1 MGGAEQ
7 VTDSVAHNYT
17 QIENIYML
25 TITCL
30 KSVIESGESSY
41 PIFTGLLS
49 ARQISQIA
57 VAPSFTPETKNE
69 EIASNIISSPVEDWQ
84 RPIDSDRVSSIATL
98 FDDTGEFMPNPVLLS
113 ENLNAQDIEL
123 QVAPTKVREGVY
135 AESYDIELPDDS
147 ETAPL
152 WILDGQ
158 HRIRGLAAS
167 EQKGNPVPFV
177 LLLNEGGNH
186 YSGADMA
193 RIFAQVTTSAE
204 KLDSLHNEWLTYA
217 FELGEYSPENP
228 GSESEKRSMR
238 AIASLCTEVKI
249 GEEDIN
255 NPFYDNIKF
264 SSFRSAK
271 PNPGGFRYEVSDIK
285 NLISK
290 YYYGSSS
297 SPSKINPDSLARE
310 IGLSHTALQRVVTS
324 QNKSVFFGSPEYA
337 QKVVQDAFLVG
348 IMSYILSNGVPNSW
362 ENVLENLNFRQ
373 TNWNFRSWVVGLG
386 GRAQTTSK
394 NIARNVFSDIFRHE
408 RLPGETA
415 NIADFLRGDKAN
427 ITFEFSPL
435 TESGR
440 ASTKNRKEFNLTV
453 GAKTS
458 VSVDSRRHVKISDRS
473 NNVGK
478 IEIYDREKSKA
489 GRPVQYG
496 LHKQNGYLV
505 INPEEHTDPLK
516 LYIQMHHYGANE
528 SDAELDISW
537 NE

>member
-1 MGGAEQ
+1 
-7 VTDSVAHNYT
+7 
-17 QIENIYML
+17 ML

-30 KSVIESGESSY
+30 KSVISSGERRY

-49 ARQISQIA
+49 AKQISQIA

-84 RPIDSDRVSSIATL
+84 RPIDGDRVGSIAGL
-98 FDDTGEFMPNPVLLS
+98 FDDTGEFMPNPILLS
-113 ENLNAQDIEL
+113 ENLNAQDLEI
-123 QVAPTKVREGVY
+123 QVAQTKVREGVY
-135 AESYDIELPDDS
+135 AESYDIELPDVS

-158 HRIRGLAAS
+158 HRVRGLAAS
-167 EQKGNPVPFV
+167 KQKGNPVPFV

-228 GSESEKRSMR
+228 GSESEKKSMR
-238 AIASLCTEVKI
+238 AVASLCTKVKI
-249 GEEDIN
+249 GDDELN

-285 NLISK
+285 NIISK
-290 YYYGSSS
+290 YYYSSS
-297 SPSKINPDSLARE
+297 SPHSKVDPECLACE
-310 IGLSHTALQRVVTS
+310 IGLSHTALQKVVTS
-324 QNKSVFFGSPEYA
+324 QDRSVFFGSPEYS
-337 QKVVQDAFLVG
+337 QKVIQDAFLVG
-348 IMSYILSNGVPNSW
+348 TMSYILSNGVPDSW
-362 ENVLENLNFRQ
+362 KDVLDNLNFRD
-373 TNWNFRSWVVGLG
+373 TNWNFSSWVVGLG

-440 ASTKNRKEFNLTV
+440 ASTKNRKEFNITV

-458 VSVDSRRHVKISDRS
+458 VSVENRKHIKIPERS

-478 IEIYDREKSKA
+478 IEVYDREKSKA
-489 GRPVQYG
+489 GRPAQYD

-505 INPEEHTDPLK
+505 LNSEEHTDPLK
-516 LYIQMHHYGANE
+516 LYIKMHHYGANE

-537 NE
+537 DE